1 MSDIVALLNECA
13 AGKEPPTKE
22 NFETVRNG
30 LMLNEEVDNAQRA
43 GDIEYIETNAANN
56 GRIGHTRIHTYI
68 HTHIHTH
75 SMTAIAD
82 HLIEM
87 IC

>member
-1 MSDIVALLNECA
+1 LNECA

-30 LMLNEEVDNAQRA
+30 LMLNVDVDNAQID

-56 GRIGHTRIHTYI
+56 GRIGHT
-68 HTHIHTH
+68 HIH

-82 HLIEM
+82 LEM